1 VEVPNLLGLR
11 LDQAR
16 GSVESAG
23 LEFGGVSG
31 DPAGLV
37 SDQSPRAGADV
48 PRGTVVSVTLAPS
61 SPRLVRVP
69 NLVGQ
74 TLDGVPGRLARHG
87 LELGLVTGDGD
98 VVRSQNPEAGSRAR
112 QGSAVN
118 VSVERG
124 VPPRQLVR
132 APDLVG
138 DTVTDARAALGA
150 RGLVLG
156 ETLDDDG
163 EIASQQPPA
172 GTLVP
177 VGTTV
182 TVALEHGPRWAAIVV
197 VLAVVLGA
205 AAAAAVAGYRLLRRR
220 RDRRWVHRHL
230 RLAPEAGHRRAE
242 VTQPG
247 GDASPPTQV
256 VRIEPHPV
264 HGTHDLEE
272 TPR

>member
-1 VEVPNLLGLR
+1 VDPGTPVDIDLGAAEPDLVEVPNLLGLR

-31 DPAGLV
+31 DPAGAV
-37 SDQSPRAGADV
+37 REQRPPAGHEV
-48 PRGTVVSVTLAPS
+48 VRGTVVSVTLAPS

-69 NLVGQ
+69 NLVGR
-74 TLDGVPGRLARHG
+74 TLDGVAGRLARHG

-98 VVRSQNPEAGSRAR
+98 VVRSQNPEAGSRVR

-132 APDLVG
+132 VPDWVALV
-138 DTVTDARAALGA
+138 
-150 RGLVLG
+150 LVLG
-156 ETLDDDG
+156 
-163 EIASQQPPA
+163 
-172 GTLVP
+172 
-177 VGTTV
+177 
-182 TVALEHGPRWAAIVV
+182 
-197 VLAVVLGA
+197 AV
-205 AAAAAVAGYRLLRRR
+205 AAAAVAGHRLLRRR
-220 RDRRWVHRHL
+220 RDRRWVHRHR
-230 RLAPEAGHRRAE
+230 RLAAGAGHRRAE
-242 VTQPG
+242 VTQPA